1 MNLIYSISK
10 KILFTLSTIFG
21 LLPQKCDWFD
31 VLRVVYV
38 YYFSCRVNN
47 TIIAISRSMRIL
59 NKKYILKNSFMKVLK
74 DISSNAAFKR
84 YDKIVG
90 VYAKHNE
97 FKHIWNDMYLWFNFF
112 CSFCSFIEVFFFSFF
127 QVNSKL

>member
-1 MNLIYSISK
+1 
-10 KILFTLSTIFG
+10 
-21 LLPQKCDWFD
+21 
-31 VLRVVYV
+31 
-38 YYFSCRVNN
+38 
-47 TIIAISRSMRIL
+47 MRIL

-97 FKHIWNDMYLWFNFF
+97 FKHI
-112 CSFCSFIEVFFFSFF
+112 
-127 QVNSKL
+127 